1 MASIANRMEARRAT
15 RRRADAPSTLR
26 AGEVGPVDT
35 FVHDVSQTGA
45 RIETATRLVIGDF
58 VSIGLGG
65 VGAVRAIVVWARD
78 DQYGLDFVI
87 PLTDE
92 DAERAF
98 GAGTVVSLM
107 APARRAETSPRLSE
121 VESQDEET
129 PIGVYAEATGWLSVL
144 LFTLIA
150 GTVLA
155 VALIRNGLL

>member
-15 RRRADAPSTLR
+15 RRRTDAPSTLR
-26 AGEVGPVDT
+26 AGSEGPVDT

-45 RIETATRLVIGDF
+45 RIETATPLEIGDF

-65 VGAVRAIVVWARD
+65 VGAVRAIVVWARE
-78 DQYGLDFVI
+78 QQFGLDFVI

-98 GAGTVVSLM
+98 GVGTVVSLT
-107 APARRAETSPRLSE
+107 PPQRAERPAMLPESE
-121 VESQDEET
+121 GEDEDG
-129 PIGVYAEATGWLSVL
+129 IGVYAEATGWLSVL
-144 LFTLIA
+144 MFTLIA

-155 VALIRNGLL
+155 VALIRGWIF